1 MNDWKSDLRAIKKVL
16 AKPSEPTA
24 ATNHSQATGQAVAV
38 ICSDPVVPVT
48 GPLPAR
54 LAAPAPNNVGA
65 AKPKG
70 KTATQHKPTSP
81 HPALVPMQQSR
92 LERMWK
98 EATLAELVWRAEQTK
113 PQTPSHNKPP
123 VTAPKPAPAAPKAR
137 ITPPPPVPTSIR
149 AIRKASTERQ
159 KSFREPAD
167 WVADGA
173 KTQLSGVSPK
183 APSIDVMIGIDFG
196 TSYTKAAVGM
206 QDKIYPVDWSGVVTC
221 QEPLLLP
228 SEYTALSDG
237 RVFLGQR
244 PGATSSE
251 IKLDL
256 KVPFINPG
264 VSNASIAVAARFLS
278 QTLRYIRAWIYEFHR
293 GKIGNTNIRWH
304 VNLGAPCNGLED
316 TRLTRAYQRLGRT
329 AWSLSQL
336 CGDVTLGDAIAMVEA
351 SASEANTADLHAL
364 DVFPEFVAQMA
375 GYVQSPQRRRGL
387 HALADVGG
395 GTLDVVTFIVH
406 QVEEEDTFPFLIPEV
421 KNLGTHMLN
430 QNRMVGVPVDEGAQ
444 LPDELMPVLNAAAFA
459 AATSVD
465 PNHVKARDEVF
476 CTHVSNVVK
485 KVLATTK
492 AKRYRRSE
500 AWTSGLRTFLTGGG
514 ASVGAYSEAVK
525 KGGLGCTSHIELIP
539 LPLHPRVADFHGDTQ
554 LYQRISVACGLAQD
568 AFSLG
573 RIIPAKDVEDDIATT
588 GPARGR
594 SDRDEV
600 YAK

>member
-16 AKPSEPTA
+16 AKPTESTA
-24 ATNHSQATGQAVAV
+24 ATSHSQATSQALAV
-38 ICSDPVVPVT
+38 ICSDPVVPVAASV
-48 GPLPAR
+48 PAK
-54 LAAPAPNNVGA
+54 LTAPAPNNVA
-65 AKPKG
+65 AAQAKG
-70 KTATQHKPTSP
+70 KTATQHKPAP
-81 HPALVPMQQSR
+81 PPPALKPMQQSR
-92 LERMWK
+92 LARIWK
-98 EATLAELVWRAEQTK
+98 EVSLAELVWRAEQTK
-113 PQTPSHNKPP
+113 PQALSHNKPP
-123 VTAPKPAPAAPKAR
+123 VTAPKAAPAAPKAG
-137 ITPPPPVPTSIR
+137 IKPPPPVPTSIR
-149 AIRKASTERQ
+149 ALRKVSTERQ
-159 KSFREPAD
+159 KFFREPAD

-173 KTQLSGVSPK
+173 KTQLSGVLAK
-183 APSIDVMIGIDFG
+183 APSVDVMIGIDFG

-221 QEPLLLP
+221 PEPLLLP

-244 PGATSSE
+244 PGATSNE
-251 IKLDL
+251 VRLDL

-264 VSNASIAVAARFLS
+264 VSNESIAVAAIFLS
-278 QTLRYIRAWIYEFHR
+278 QTLGYIRAWIYKFHR

-304 VNLGAPCNGLED
+304 VNLGLPCNGLED
-316 TRLTRAYQRLGRT
+316 TCLTSAYRRLGRT

-336 CGDVTLGDAIAMVEA
+336 CGYVTLGDAIARVA
-351 SASEANTADLHAL
+351 VSASEVNTTDLHAL

-406 QVEEEDTFPFLIPEV
+406 QVDDEDTFPFLIPEV

-430 QNRMVGVPVDEGAQ
+430 QNRIVGVLVDEGAQ

-465 PNHVKARDEVF
+465 PDHVKARDEAF

-514 ASVGAYSEAVK
+514 ASVGLYSEAVK
-525 KGGLGCTSHIELIP
+525 RGGLGCTSHIELTP
-539 LPLHPRVADFHGDTQ
+539 LPLHPRIADFHGDTQ

-573 RIIPAKDVEDDIATT
+573 RIIPAKNVEDDSATT
-588 GPARGR
+588 GPARGH
-594 SDRDEV
+594 SDRDAV

>member
-16 AKPSEPTA
+16 AKPTESTA
-24 ATNHSQATGQAVAV
+24 ATSHCQVSSQTVAV
-38 ICSDPVVPVT
+38 ICSVPVVPAPASV
-48 GPLPAR
+48 PAR

-70 KTATQHKPTSP
+70 KRPTQHKPAPP
-81 HPALVPMQQSR
+81 HPALEPMQQAR
-92 LERMWK
+92 LARMWK
-98 EATLAELVWRAEQTK
+98 EVTLAELVWRAEQTK
-113 PQTPSHNKPP
+113 PQTLSHNKPP
-123 VTAPKPAPAAPKAR
+123 VTAPKPIPAAPKAR
-137 ITPPPPVPTSIR
+137 IKLPPPVPTSIR
-149 AIRKASTERQ
+149 ALRKVSTERQ
-159 KSFREPAD
+159 KFFREPAD
-167 WVADGA
+167 WVTEGA
-173 KTQLSGVSPK
+173 KTQLPGVPAK
-183 APSIDVMIGIDFG
+183 PSIDVMIGIDFG

-221 QEPLLLP
+221 PEPLLLP

-251 IKLDL
+251 VKLDL

-264 VSNASIAVAARFLS
+264 VSNESIAVAAIFLS
-278 QTLRYIRAWIYEFHR
+278 KILGYIRAWIYKFHR

-304 VNLGAPCNGLED
+304 LNLGAPSNGLED
-316 TRLTRAYQRLGRT
+316 TRLTTAYERLAHT
-329 AWSLSQL
+329 AWSLSQRSSEL
-336 CGDVTLGDAIAMVEA
+336 TLGDAMAMVKA
-351 SASEANTADLHAL
+351 SAGQLNATNLHAL
-364 DVFPEFVAQMA
+364 GVFPEFVAQMA

-406 QVEEEDTFPFLIPEV
+406 QVDDEDTFPFLIPEV

-430 QNRMVGVPVDEGAQ
+430 QNRMVGVLADESAH
-444 LPDELMPVLNAAAFA
+444 LPDELMPVLNTVAFA
-459 AATSVD
+459 AATLVD

-485 KVLATTK
+485 KVLSTTK
-492 AKRYRRSE
+492 ARRYRRSE

-514 ASVGAYSEAVK
+514 ANVGAYSEAVK
-525 KGGLGCTSHIELIP
+525 KGGLGCTSQIELIP
-539 LPLHPRVADFHGDTQ
+539 LPLHPRIADFDGDTQ

-573 RIIPAKDVEDDIATT
+573 RIIPAKDVEDDIAMT
-588 GPARGR
+588 GSACRR

>member
-16 AKPSEPTA
+16 AKPTESTA
-24 ATNHSQATGQAVAV
+24 ATSHRQVTSQAVAV
-38 ICSDPVVPVT
+38 VCSDPVVPAPASVT
-48 GPLPAR
+48 ARLPA
-54 LAAPAPNNVGA
+54 PALNNVGA

-70 KTATQHKPTSP
+70 KTPTQHKPAPP
-81 HPALVPMQQSR
+81 HPALEPMQQPR
-92 LERMWK
+92 LARIWK
-98 EATLAELVWRAEQTK
+98 EAALAELVWRAEQSK

-123 VTAPKPAPAAPKAR
+123 VTAPQPVPAVPKERIKPPA
-137 ITPPPPVPTSIR
+137 PVPTSIR
-149 AIRKASTERQ
+149 ALRKISTERQ
-159 KSFREPAD
+159 KFFREPAD
-167 WVADGA
+167 WVAEGA
-173 KTQLSGVSPK
+173 KTQLPGVPAK
-183 APSIDVMIGIDFG
+183 PSIDVMIGIDFG

-221 QEPLLLP
+221 PQPLLLP

-244 PGATSSE
+244 PGAASSE
-251 IKLDL
+251 VKLDL

-264 VSNASIAVAARFLS
+264 VSNESIAIASIFLS

-293 GKIGNTNIRWH
+293 AKIGNTNIRWH

-316 TRLTRAYQRLGRT
+316 TRLTSAYRRLGRT

-336 CGDVTLGDAIAMVEA
+336 SGDVTLGDAVARVAA
-351 SASEANTADLHAL
+351 SANEVNTTDLHSL

-387 HALADVGG
+387 HAIADVGG

-406 QVEEEDTFPFLIPEV
+406 QVDDEDTFPFLIPEV

-430 QNRMVGVPVDEGAQ
+430 QNRTVGVLVDEGAQ

-465 PNHVKARDEVF
+465 LNHVKARDEAF

-500 AWTSGLRTFLTGGG
+500 AWASGLRTFLTGGG

-525 KGGLGCTSHIELIP
+525 RGGLGCTSHIELIP
-539 LPLHPRVADFHGDTQ
+539 LPLHPRIADFHGDAQ
-554 LYQRISVACGLAQD
+554 LYQRLSVACGLAQD

>member
-16 AKPSEPTA
+16 AKPTESTV
-24 ATNHSQATGQAVAV
+24 ATSHLPATSQAVAV
-38 ICSDPVVPVT
+38 ICSDPVVPAPVSI
-48 GPLPAR
+48 PAR
-54 LAAPAPNNVGA
+54 IAAPAPNNVGA

-70 KTATQHKPTSP
+70 KTPTQHKSAPP
-81 HPALVPMQQSR
+81 RPALEPMQQPR
-92 LERMWK
+92 LARMWK
-98 EATLAELVWRAEQTK
+98 EATLAEVVWRAEQIK
-113 PQTPSHNKPP
+113 PQTPSHNNPH
-123 VTAPKPAPAAPKAR
+123 VTASKPAPAAQKGR
-137 ITPPPPVPTSIR
+137 IKPLTPVPTSIR
-149 AIRKASTERQ
+149 ALRKVSIERQ
-159 KSFREPAD
+159 KFFREPAA
-167 WVADGA
+167 WVAEGA
-173 KTQLSGVSPK
+173 KTQLPGVSAG
-183 APSIDVMIGIDFG
+183 APWIDVMIGVDFG

-221 QEPLLLP
+221 PEPLLLP

-251 IKLDL
+251 VKLDL
-256 KVPFINPG
+256 KVPFIHPG
-264 VSNASIAVAARFLS
+264 ISNESIAIAAIFLS
-278 QTLRYIRAWIYEFHR
+278 QTLRYVRAWIYEFHR
-293 GKIGNTNIRWH
+293 GKLGNARIRWH
-304 VNLGAPCNGLED
+304 LNLGAPSNGLED
-316 TRLTRAYQRLGRT
+316 RRLTTAYERLGRT
-329 AWSLSQL
+329 AWSLSKL
-336 CGDVTLGDAIAMVEA
+336 SGDPTLGEAVAMVVA
-351 SASEANTADLHAL
+351 SASHTNTTDLRELA
-364 DVFPEFVAQMA
+364 VFPEFVAQMA

-406 QVEEEDTFPFLIPEV
+406 QVDDEDTFPFLIPEV

-476 CTHVSNVVK
+476 CTHVSSVVK

-514 ASVGAYSEAVK
+514 ASVEVYSEAVK
-525 KGGLGCTSHIELIP
+525 KGGLGCTSHIELVP
-539 LPLHPRVADFHGDTQ
+539 LPLHPRIADFHGDTQ
-554 LYQRISVACGLAQD
+554 LYQRLSVACGLAQD

-594 SDRDEV
+594 SDRD
-600 YAK
+600 

>member
-1 MNDWKSDLRAIKKVL
+1 MNDWKSELRAIKKVL
-16 AKPSEPTA
+16 AKPTESTA
-24 ATNHSQATGQAVAV
+24 TTIHSQATSEAVAV
-38 ICSDPVVPVT
+38 ICSDPVVPAAASV
-48 GPLPAR
+48 PAS
-54 LAAPAPNNVGA
+54 LAAPAPSDVA
-65 AKPKG
+65 AAQAKG
-70 KTATQHKPTSP
+70 KTEKQHKPPSP
-81 HPALVPMQQSR
+81 HSAPRPMQQSR
-92 LERMWK
+92 LARMWQ
-98 EATLAELVWRAEQTK
+98 EATLAELVWRVEQTK
-113 PQTPSHNKPP
+113 PQALSHNKPP
-123 VTAPKPAPAAPKAR
+123 VTAPKPAPVAPKEL
-137 ITPPPPVPTSIR
+137 IKPPAPVPTSIR
-149 AIRKASTERQ
+149 ALRKISTERQ
-159 KSFREPAD
+159 KFFREPAD
-167 WVADGA
+167 WVAEGA
-173 KTQLSGVSPK
+173 KTQLPGVPTK
-183 APSIDVMIGIDFG
+183 PSIDVMIGIDFG

-221 QEPLLLP
+221 PEPLLLP
-228 SEYTALSDG
+228 SEYTTLSDG

-244 PGATSSE
+244 PGAASSE
-251 IKLDL
+251 VKLDL

-264 VSNASIAVAARFLS
+264 VSNESIAIASIFLS
-278 QTLRYIRAWIYEFHR
+278 QTLRYIRAWIYKFHR

-316 TRLTRAYQRLGRT
+316 TRLTSAYRRLGRT

-336 CGDVTLGDAIAMVEA
+336 SGDVTLGEAIARVAA
-351 SASEANTADLHAL
+351 SANEVNTTDLHSL

-406 QVEEEDTFPFLIPEV
+406 QVDDEDTFPFLIPEV

-430 QNRMVGVPVDEGAQ
+430 QNRTVGVLVDEGAQ
-444 LPDELMPVLNAAAFA
+444 LPDELMPVLNASAFA

-465 PNHVKARDEVF
+465 PNHVKARDEAF

-514 ASVGAYSEAVK
+514 ASVGVYSEAVK
-525 KGGLGCTSHIELIP
+525 RGGLGCTSHIELTP
-539 LPLHPRVADFHGDTQ
+539 LPLHPRIADFHGDTQ

-573 RIIPAKDVEDDIATT
+573 RIIPAKEVEDDIATN

-594 SDRDEV
+594 SDRDAV

>member
-16 AKPSEPTA
+16 AKPTESTV
-24 ATNHSQATGQAVAV
+24 ATSHRQATSQAVAV
-38 ICSDPVVPVT
+38 ICSDPVVS
-48 GPLPAR
+48 PLTSAPAR

-70 KTATQHKPTSP
+70 KNPTQHKSAPP
-81 HPALVPMQQSR
+81 HPALEPMQQPR
-92 LERMWK
+92 LTRMWK
-98 EATLAELVWRAEQTK
+98 EVALAELVWRAEQTK
-113 PQTPSHNKPP
+113 PQTPSRNKPP
-123 VTAPKPAPAAPKAR
+123 IIAPKPMPAAPKAR
-137 ITPPPPVPTSIR
+137 IKLPPPVPTSIR
-149 AIRKASTERQ
+149 ALRKVSTERQ
-159 KSFREPAD
+159 KFFREPAD
-167 WVADGA
+167 WIAEGA
-173 KTQLSGVSPK
+173 KTQLPGVPAK
-183 APSIDVMIGIDFG
+183 PSIDVMIGIDFG

-221 QEPLLLP
+221 PEPLLLP

-244 PGATSSE
+244 PGATSNE
-251 IKLDL
+251 VKLDL

-264 VSNASIAVAARFLS
+264 VSNESIAVAAIFLS
-278 QTLRYIRAWIYEFHR
+278 QTLSYIRAWIYKFHR

-304 VNLGAPCNGLED
+304 VNLGVPCNGLED
-316 TRLTRAYQRLGRT
+316 TRLTSAYRRLGRT
-329 AWSLSQL
+329 AWSLSQRG
-336 CGDVTLGDAIAMVEA
+336 GDVTLGDAIAMVAA
-351 SASEANTADLHAL
+351 SASEVNTTDLHAL

-406 QVEEEDTFPFLIPEV
+406 QVDDEDTFPFLIPEV

-430 QNRMVGVPVDEGAQ
+430 QNRMVGVLVDEGAQ
-444 LPDELMPVLNAAAFA
+444 LPDELMPVLNTVAFA

-525 KGGLGCTSHIELIP
+525 KGGLGCASHIELIP
-539 LPLHPRVADFHGDTQ
+539 LPLHPRIADFHGDTQ

-594 SDRDEV
+594 SDRDAV